1 MDKITREARRIFGI
15 LEQIDQLWA
24 VEQVEI
30 LVALK
35 TK

>member
-1 MDKITREARRIFGI
+1 MDKITREARRIFRV
-15 LEQIDQLWA
+15 LESMDPLWA